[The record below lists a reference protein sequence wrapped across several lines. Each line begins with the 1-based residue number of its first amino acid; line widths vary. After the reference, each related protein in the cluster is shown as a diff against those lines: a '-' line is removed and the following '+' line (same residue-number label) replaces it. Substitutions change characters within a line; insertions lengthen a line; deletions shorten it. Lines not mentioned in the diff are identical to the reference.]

1 MHEQF
6 RVLSTLLMIVSINV
20 LHKYHSVLI
29 DFYVHTHVHMF
40 LYYYVGKYVHKLP
53 STKYNSTTI
62 ETFSKAVK
70 GNAYM
75 EYDSWNNFR
84 SLMLNDK

>member
-6 RVLSTLLMIVSINV
+6 RVLFTSLMIVSINV
-20 LHKYHSVLI
+20 LHKYLSNLI
-29 DFYVHTHVHMF
+29 DFYVHTRVYMF
-40 LYYYVGKYVHKLP
+40 LYYYVDKYVSKLP
-53 STKYNSTTI
+53 STKYNSTKI
-62 ETFSKAVK
+62 ETFSK

-84 SLMLNDK
+84 SLRPNDK

>member
-1 MHEQF
+1 MHERF
-6 RVLSTLLMIVSINV
+6 RVLSTLLTIVSINV
-20 LHKYHSVLI
+20 LHKYVSNLI
-29 DFYVHTHVHMF
+29 DFYVHARVYMF
-40 LYYYVGKYVHKLP
+40 LYYYVDKYVHKLP
-53 STKYNSTTI
+53 STKCNSTTI

-84 SLMLNDK
+84 SLRPDDK

>member
-29 DFYVHTHVHMF
+29 DFYVHTHVYTF
-40 LYYYVGKYVHKLP
+40 LYYYVDKYVHKLP

-62 ETFSKAVK
+62 GTFSKAVK